1 MIGNVMNTTHT
12 ANLANIVTASTVDN
26 KKSTPVND
34 KSPNHES
41 SFKNDMKKASDDKVQ
56 DSHQK
61 EKTTQDTA
69 QTKNKHALDEDKN
82 TVRQDTAKTSD
93 QPLDDTQVT
102 TALMANSSMIVAEES
117 TNLIVEVPTESSIF
131 TSLSPTAQVKANVT
145 DNGSQAESDV
155 LGESLFSNDTA
166 LGLSEIS
173 NIPVL
178 ADKSAVHVSSVAPTV
193 TNLVASVTMAARKTT
208 AAIPPTLSPT
218 PLSSALSLLPTSTG
232 LLAENKSNLLGDAP
246 FVQQLTD
253 TLGADDPAMTLLAP
267 RAKAGGGEVALSNIN
282 VPSTPTPLN
291 THFQS
296 PRWGEAV
303 TEKVMWMSSRGLKE
317 ATIQLDPPELGQ
329 MKIKIGVHQD
339 QAQVS
344 FTVQNTSVREALD
357 SHALRLRE
365 MFAEEGLNLADVD
378 VSDQS
383 QSQADDEQDSV
394 SFAHRENDESDEA
407 SSEHIDENTQTI
419 HSSYSLIDSYV

>member
-69 QTKNKHALDEDKN
+69 QTKNKYALDDDKN
-82 TVRQDTAKTSD
+82 TIRQDTAKTSD

-102 TALMANSSMIVAEES
+102 TALMVNSSA
-117 TNLIVEVPTESSIF
+117 TTPTESSIF

-178 ADKSAVHVSSVAPTV
+178 ADKSAVHVSSVAPTA

-267 RAKAGGGEVALSNIN
+267 RAKAGGGEVALPNIN
-282 VPSTPTPLN
+282 LTSTPTPLN

>member
-1 MIGNVMNTTHT
+1 MNTTHT

-26 KKSTPVND
+26 KKSTSVND
-34 KSPNHES
+34 KSPNHDS

-102 TALMANSSMIVAEES
+102 TALMANSSA
-117 TNLIVEVPTESSIF
+117 TTPTESSIF

-166 LGLSEIS
+166 LGLAEIS

-267 RAKAGGGEVALSNIN
+267 RAKAGGGEVALPNIN
-282 VPSTPTPLN
+282 LTSTPTPLN

>member
-1 MIGNVMNTTHT
+1 MNTTHT

-69 QTKNKHALDEDKN
+69 QTKNKYALDDDKN
-82 TVRQDTAKTSD
+82 TIRQDTAKTSD

-102 TALMANSSMIVAEES
+102 TALMVNSSA
-117 TNLIVEVPTESSIF
+117 TTPTESSIF

-178 ADKSAVHVSSVAPTV
+178 ADKSAVHVSSVAPTA

-267 RAKAGGGEVALSNIN
+267 RAKAGGGEVALPNIN
-282 VPSTPTPLN
+282 LTSTPTPLN